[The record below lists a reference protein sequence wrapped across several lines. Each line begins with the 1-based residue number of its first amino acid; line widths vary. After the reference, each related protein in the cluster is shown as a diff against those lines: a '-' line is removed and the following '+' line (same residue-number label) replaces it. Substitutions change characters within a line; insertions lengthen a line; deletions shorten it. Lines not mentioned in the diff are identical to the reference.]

1 MELLSP
7 AGGPEQLA
15 LAIHFGADSVYL
27 AGRRW
32 GMRSRAAN
40 FDDEGLARAVA
51 YAHRHGARVHVTVNT
66 VMRDRDVDELPA
78 FLRLLDDI
86 GVDAVIAAD
95 LAAIS
100 LAREFAPH
108 VAIHVS
114 TQASVMSA
122 RAAEEYARLGATRVV
137 LGREM
142 TLSQIAELRRRV
154 TDELELECFAHG
166 SMCMAYS
173 GRCLLSAHLM
183 GPGRSASDGSC
194 AQPCRWAWRLG
205 EERDPSVSA
214 TLESDGE
221 ASYLLSSNDL
231 CMIDHLGELRQAGVD
246 CIKLEGRNKGAYY
259 AAAVT
264 NAYRHVLDGDPVLP
278 WRDELDLVSHR
289 PYSTGFYL
297 GKPTQNPGRQDYAR
311 DRRLVAVVEGCER
324 REEGWLATV
333 RCRNRAEA
341 GAKVDVLSPGEPVRS
356 AVLGEALVTNGQA
369 YDVPFPFSVEPLDLL
384 CAREDRGD

>member
-51 YAHRHGARVHVTVNT
+51 YAHRHSARVHVTVNT
-66 VMRDRDVDELPA
+66 VMRDRDVDELPV

-297 GKPTQNPGRQDYAR
+297 GEPTQNPGRQDYAR

-341 GAKVDVLSPGEPVRS
+341 GAKVDVLSPGEPVRP

-369 YDVPFPFSVEPLDLL
+369 YDVPLPFSVEPLDLL

>member
-7 AGGPEQLA
+7 AGDPEQLA

-51 YAHRHGARVHVTVNT
+51 YAHRHGVRVHVTVNT

-95 LAAIS
+95 LAVIS

-173 GRCLLSAHLM
+173 GRCLFSAHLM

-297 GKPTQNPGRQDYAR
+297 GEPTQNPGRQDYAR
-311 DRRLVAVVEGCER
+311 DRRLVAVVEGCKR

-369 YDVPFPFSVEPLDLL
+369 YDVPLPFSVEPLDLL

>member
-66 VMRDRDVDELPA
+66 VMRDRDVDELPT

-324 REEGWLATV
+324 CEGGWLATV

-341 GAKVDVLSPGEPVRS
+341 GAKVDVLSPGEPVRP

-369 YDVPFPFSVEPLDLL
+369 YDVPLPFSVEPLDLL

>member
-51 YAHRHGARVHVTVNT
+51 YAHRHSARVHVTVNT

-114 TQASVMSA
+114 TQTSVMSA

-297 GKPTQNPGRQDYAR
+297 GEPTQNPGRQDYAR

-369 YDVPFPFSVEPLDLL
+369 YDVPLPFSVEPLDLF

>member
-114 TQASVMSA
+114 TQTSVMSA

-154 TDELELECFAHG
+154 TDQLELECFAHG

>member
-122 RAAEEYARLGATRVV
+122 RAAEEYVRLGATRVV

-231 CMIDHLGELRQAGVD
+231 CMIDLLGELRQAGVD

-333 RCRNRAEA
+333 RCRNRAEV

-369 YDVPFPFSVEPLDLL
+369 YDVPLPFSVEPLDLL

>member
-51 YAHRHGARVHVTVNT
+51 YAHRHGVRVHVTVNT

-78 FLRLLDDI
+78 FLSLLDDI

-154 TDELELECFAHG
+154 TGELELEAFAHG

-183 GPGRSASDGSC
+183 GPGRSASGGAC
-194 AQPCRWAWRLG
+194 VQPCRWAWTLG
-205 EERDPSVSA
+205 EERDPSISA

-231 CMIDHLGELRQAGVD
+231 CMVDHLGELRDAGVD

-264 NAYRHVLDGDPVLP
+264 NAYRHVLDGDPVRP

-297 GKPTQNPGRQDYAR
+297 GEPTQNPGRQDYAR
-311 DRRLVAVVEGCER
+311 DRRLVAVVEACER
-324 REEGWLATV
+324 CEGGWLATV

-341 GAKVDVLSPGEPVRS
+341 GAGIDVLSPGQPVRS
-356 AVLGEALVTNGQA
+356 ATLGEALVTNGQA
-369 YDVPFPFSVEPLDLL
+369 YDVSLPFSVEPLDLL
-384 CAREDRGD
+384 CVREDRGD

>member
-51 YAHRHGARVHVTVNT
+51 YAHRHRVRVHVTVNT

-78 FLRLLDDI
+78 FLSLLDDI

-100 LAREFAPH
+100 LAREFAPN

-122 RAAEEYARLGATRVV
+122 RAAEEYARLGATRVI

-142 TLSQIAELRRRV
+142 TLSQIAGLRRRV
-154 TDELELECFAHG
+154 TDQLELECFAHG

-205 EERDPSVSA
+205 EERDPSISA
-214 TLESDGE
+214 TLERDGE

-231 CMIDHLGELRQAGVD
+231 CMIDYLGELRQAGVD

-264 NAYRHVLDGDPVLP
+264 NAYRHVLDGDPVQP

-297 GKPTQNPGRQDYAR
+297 GEPTQNPGRWDYAR

-324 REEGWLATV
+324 CEGGCLATV

-341 GAKVDVLSPGEPVRS
+341 GVEVDVLSPGAPVRS
-356 AVLGEALVTNGQA
+356 ATLGEALVTNGQA
-369 YDVPFPFSVEPLDLL
+369 YDVPLPFSVEPLDLL
-384 CAREDRGD
+384 CVREDRGD

>member
-51 YAHRHGARVHVTVNT
+51 YAHRHGVRVHVTVNT
-66 VMRDRDVDELPA
+66 VMRDRDVDELPT
-78 FLRLLDDI
+78 FLGLLDDI

-154 TDELELECFAHG
+154 TDQLELECFAHG

-297 GKPTQNPGRQDYAR
+297 GEPTQNPGRQDYAR
-311 DRRLVAVVEGCER
+311 DRRLVAVVEGCKR

-369 YDVPFPFSVEPLDLL
+369 YDVPLPFSVEPLDLL

>member
-51 YAHRHGARVHVTVNT
+51 YAHRHSARVHVTVNT

-114 TQASVMSA
+114 TQTSVMSA

-183 GPGRSASDGSC
+183 GPWRSASDGSC

-231 CMIDHLGELRQAGVD
+231 CMIDHLGELLQAGVD

>member
-66 VMRDRDVDELPA
+66 VMRDRDVDELPT

-231 CMIDHLGELRQAGVD
+231 CMIDQLGELRQAGVD

-341 GAKVDVLSPGEPVRS
+341 GAKVDVLSPGEPVRP

>member
-40 FDDEGLARAVA
+40 FDDESLARAVA

-114 TQASVMSA
+114 TQTSVMSA

-297 GKPTQNPGRQDYAR
+297 GEPTQNPGRQDYAR

-369 YDVPFPFSVEPLDLL
+369 YDVPLPFSVEPLDLL

>member
-122 RAAEEYARLGATRVV
+122 RAAEEYVRLGATRVV

>member
-66 VMRDRDVDELPA
+66 VMRDRDVDELPT

-324 REEGWLATV
+324 REGGWLATV

-341 GAKVDVLSPGEPVRS
+341 GAKVYVLSPGEPVRP

-369 YDVPFPFSVEPLDLL
+369 YDVPLPFSVEPLDLF

>member
-51 YAHRHGARVHVTVNT
+51 YAHRHRVRVHVTVNT

-78 FLRLLDDI
+78 FLSLLDDI

-100 LAREFAPH
+100 LAREFAPN

-122 RAAEEYARLGATRVV
+122 RAAEEYTRLGATRVV

-205 EERDPSVSA
+205 EERDPSISA
-214 TLESDGE
+214 TLERDGE

-264 NAYRHVLDGDPVLP
+264 NAYRHVLDGDPVQP

-297 GKPTQNPGRQDYAR
+297 GEPTQNPGRWDYAR

-324 REEGWLATV
+324 CEGGWLATV

-341 GAKVDVLSPGEPVRS
+341 GVEVDVLSPGAPVRS
-356 AVLGEALVTNGQA
+356 ATLGEALVTNGQA
-369 YDVPFPFSVEPLDLL
+369 YDMPLPFSVEPLDLL
-384 CAREDRGD
+384 CVREDRGD

>member
-51 YAHRHGARVHVTVNT
+51 YAHRHSARVHVTVNT

-231 CMIDHLGELRQAGVD
+231 CMIDHLGELFQAGVD

-341 GAKVDVLSPGEPVRS
+341 GAKVDVLSPGEPVRP

-369 YDVPFPFSVEPLDLL
+369 YDVPLPFSVEPLDLL

>member
-264 NAYRHVLDGDPVLP
+264 SAYRHVLDGDPVLP

-324 REEGWLATV
+324 REGGWLATV

-384 CAREDRGD
+384 CAREGRGD

>member
-51 YAHRHGARVHVTVNT
+51 YAHRHRVRVHVTVNT

-78 FLRLLDDI
+78 FLGLLDDI
-86 GVDAVIAAD
+86 GADAVIAAD

-205 EERDPSVSA
+205 EERDPSISA
-214 TLESDGE
+214 TLERDGE

-264 NAYRHVLDGDPVLP
+264 NAYRHVLDGDPVQP

-297 GKPTQNPGRQDYAR
+297 GEPTQNPGRWDYAR

-324 REEGWLATV
+324 REGGWLAAA

-341 GAKVDVLSPGEPVRS
+341 GVEVDVLSPGAPVRS
-356 AVLGEALVTNGQA
+356 ATLGEALVTNGQA
-369 YDVPFPFSVEPLDLL
+369 YDVPLPFSVEPLDLL
-384 CAREDRGD
+384 CMREDRGD

>member
-40 FDDEGLARAVA
+40 FDDEGLARAVV
-51 YAHRHGARVHVTVNT
+51 YAHRHGVRVHVTVNT

-154 TDELELECFAHG
+154 TDQLELECFAHG

-324 REEGWLATV
+324 REGGWLATV

>member
-51 YAHRHGARVHVTVNT
+51 YAHRHCVRVHVTVNT

-78 FLRLLDDI
+78 FLGLLDDI
-86 GVDAVIAAD
+86 GADAVIAAD

-154 TDELELECFAHG
+154 TDQLELECFAHG

-205 EERDPSVSA
+205 EERDPSISA
-214 TLESDGE
+214 TLERDGE

-264 NAYRHVLDGDPVLP
+264 NAYRHVLDGDPVQP

-297 GKPTQNPGRQDYAR
+297 GEPTQNPGRWDYAR

-324 REEGWLATV
+324 CEGGWLATA

-341 GAKVDVLSPGEPVRS
+341 GVEVDVLSPGAPVRS
-356 AVLGEALVTNGQA
+356 ATLGEALVTNGQA
-369 YDVPFPFSVEPLDLL
+369 YDVPLPFSVEPLDLL
-384 CAREDRGD
+384 CMREDRGD

>member
-154 TDELELECFAHG
+154 TDQLELECFAHG

-205 EERDPSVSA
+205 EERNPSVST

>member
-15 LAIHFGADSVYL
+15 LAVHFGADSVYL

-78 FLRLLDDI
+78 FLRLLDNI

-154 TDELELECFAHG
+154 TDQLELECFAHG

-194 AQPCRWAWRLG
+194 TQPCRWAWRLG

-324 REEGWLATV
+324 REEGCLATV

-369 YDVPFPFSVEPLDLL
+369 YDVPLPFSVEPLDLL
-384 CAREDRGD
+384 CAREGRGD